1 MNGAPRTI
9 VGSIEGEYRRCKML
23 AEGAMVQLTDDELG
37 RPGPGGSSSVATIGW
52 HIAGNLASRFTE
64 FLTTDGEK
72 PWRDRE
78 SEFVPEAIAREAL
91 LADWNRGWKTLF
103 EALDGL
109 GDEDLGREVRIRGT
123 AHAVHDALHRS
134 LAHTAYHV
142 GQIVLLARSLR
153 GPDWKWLSI
162 PPGESEA
169 YNRNPTRERPNRHA
183 SALGSATESARGDN
197 A

>member
-1 MNGAPRTI
+1 MAQLSEAELNEAAPNG
-9 VGSIEGEYRRCKML
+9 GN
-23 AEGAMVQLTDDELG
+23 
-37 RPGPGGSSSVATIGW
+37 SVAV
-52 HIAGNLASRFTE
+52 IARHLSGNLASRFSD
-64 FLTTDGEK
+64 FLTSDGEK

-91 LADWNRGWKTLF
+91 LADWNGGWKTLF